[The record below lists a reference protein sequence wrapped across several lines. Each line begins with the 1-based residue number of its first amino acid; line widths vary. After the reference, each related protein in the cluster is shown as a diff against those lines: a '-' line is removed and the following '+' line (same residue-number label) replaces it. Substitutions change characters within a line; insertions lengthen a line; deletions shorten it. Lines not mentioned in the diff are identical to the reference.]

1 MTECLSFLYEFITF
15 SLLLTINYIRYF
27 QKKKKKNQIVVE
39 KDTTKVVI
47 LELLQ
52 KVPLNSS
59 HNLST
64 TITLN
69 NSHIMFVQF

>member
-15 SLLLTINYIRYF
+15 SLPLAINYIRYF
-27 QKKKKKNQIVVE
+27 QKKKKKNQIVVK

-69 NSHIMFVQF
+69 TSHIMFVQF

>member
-1 MTECLSFLYEFITF
+1 M
-15 SLLLTINYIRYF
+15 
-27 QKKKKKNQIVVE
+27 E

-69 NSHIMFVQF
+69 NSHIMFVQFQYSRITTKAQAHHL

>member
-1 MTECLSFLYEFITF
+1 MTECLSFLYEFTTI
-15 SLLLTINYIRYF
+15 SLPLTINYIRYF
-27 QKKKKKNQIVVE
+27 PKKKKNQIVVE